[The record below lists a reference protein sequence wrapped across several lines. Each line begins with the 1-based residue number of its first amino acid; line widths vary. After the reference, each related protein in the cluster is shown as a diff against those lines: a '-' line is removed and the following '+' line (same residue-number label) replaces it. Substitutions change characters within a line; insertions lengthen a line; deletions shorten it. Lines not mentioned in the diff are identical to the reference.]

1 MGNFFTG
8 PISTVDQKL
17 LNIGRD
23 IGGRLGFGGQYAL
36 SSGAGTTNDASQGQG
51 SFNINMNGGTAA
63 GGYAKIGYYD
73 PLETDFFY
81 GASSIDYS
89 RRIRFAFQG
98 MMYIG
103 STNSRIRVV
112 FGGTGNSTAA
122 PAADA
127 NGLTVKGFGVEFFVV
142 SGLVQARL
150 IGFNGSYLTPT
161 SYTTLTNGF
170 ASVANSNRYF
180 ACMIES
186 DGTGNI
192 NLYGANSSTVRNI
205 SISPTPLLT
214 LTGGPTNSTSSNRF
228 GPEIQLVNNSTV
240 APTAGSQ
247 SVALKLLTNDNWL
260 LDVQ

>member
-1 MGNFFTG
+1 MGNLFTG
-8 PISTVDQKL
+8 PINTIDQKL
-17 LNIGRD
+17 FNIGRD
-23 IGGRLGFGGQYAL
+23 IGGRLGYGGQYAL
-36 SSGAGTTNDASQGQG
+36 ASGAGTTNDASQSNG
-51 SFNINMNGGTAA
+51 SFNVNMGAGTAA
-63 GGYAKIGYYD
+63 AGYAKIGYYD
-73 PLETDFFY
+73 PLETDFQY
-81 GASSIDYS
+81 GASTIDYS
-89 RRIRFAFQG
+89 KRIRFAFQG

-127 NGLTVKGFGVEFFVV
+127 NGLTAKGFGVEFFVV

-150 IGFNGSYLTPT
+150 IGFNASYLTPS

-186 DGTGNI
+186 DGTGSI
-192 NLYGANSSTVRNI
+192 NLYGAESSTVRNI

-228 GPEIQLVNNSTV
+228 GPEIQCVNNATV
-240 APTAGSQ
+240 APTASP
-247 SVALKLLTNDNWL
+247 SAALKMFATDNWL
-260 LDVQ
+260 MDIQ